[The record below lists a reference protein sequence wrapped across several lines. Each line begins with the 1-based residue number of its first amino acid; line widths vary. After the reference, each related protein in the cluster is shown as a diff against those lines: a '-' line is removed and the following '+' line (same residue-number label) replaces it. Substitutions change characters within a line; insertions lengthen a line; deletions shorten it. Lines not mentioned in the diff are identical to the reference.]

1 MKQVF
6 VLGSI
11 NMDLVIHVGRIP
23 ERGETLHGEAFF
35 TNGGGKG
42 ANQAVACA
50 KQGVECYLVGAVGED
65 VFADGLLETLKAY
78 QVRIPFVRKLPTS
91 TGVAMILI
99 EEGDNRIVLDGG
111 ANLCITKAQI
121 DEALTHAKPGDYFV
135 AQLENNVDAVHYGLA
150 AAKAKGM
157 ITIFN
162 PAPAARQPEEVY
174 AFVDILVLNETE
186 CALLTG
192 ITPSDEAAMEQ
203 AYQKAAKWGIGCFIL
218 TLGARGSVCFTPEG
232 RLPVAPNPVA
242 AVDTT
247 AAGDTFVGVLAAQ
260 LAQERMLP
268 DALAYASVASSL
280 TCCKRG
286 AQCAIP
292 TAEEIQ
298 SYLQSQA
305 ADTKA

>member
-11 NMDLVIHVGRIP
+11 NMDLVISVDRIP
-23 ERGETLHGEAFF
+23 ERGETLHGRDFF
-35 TNGGGKG
+35 SNAGGKG

-50 KQGVECYLVGAVGED
+50 KQGVDCFLVGAVGED
-65 VFADGLLETLKAY
+65 VFADGLLEALRSYRVQT
-78 QVRIPFVRKLPTS
+78 PFVRKLPTT

-99 EEGDNRIVLDGG
+99 EEGDNRIALDGG
-111 ANLCITKAQI
+111 ANLCITKAQL
-121 DEALTHAKPGDYFV
+121 DEALTQAKPGDYFV
-135 AQLENNVDAVHYGLA
+135 AQLENNMDAVHYGLT
-150 AAKAKGM
+150 AAKAKGL

-162 PAPAARQPEEVY
+162 PAPAVKQPEDIY
-174 AFVDILVLNETE
+174 KCVDILVLNETE
-186 CALLTG
+186 CEILTG
-192 ITPSDEAAMEQ
+192 VAPCDDAAMER
-203 AYQKAAKWGIGCFIL
+203 AYRTAAKWGVGHFVL
-218 TLGARGSVCFTPEG
+218 TLGARGSVCFTAGETY
-232 RLPVAPNPVA
+232 PVAPNPVE

-260 LAQERMLP
+260 LAQGRMLR

-292 TAEEIQ
+292 TAEQ
-298 SYLQSQA
+298 VRDYLQNVRQ
-305 ADTKA
+305 